1 MILIVDSSTQII
13 ERWTEII
20 EETENPTEVHSAV
33 FYEEA
38 LKLCKQNVYDAI
50 LLDIDL
56 PGNGSLKLVKEIKK
70 DGRNPSIIILFTYID
85 SYMLAQCRSLGIEF
99 FYDKYYDFEK
109 ICGLLGDEPLVNTG
123 EDLDETKNR

>member
-109 ICGLLGDEPLVNTG
+109 ICGLLGDESLVNTG